1 MQAAV
6 ERLKVTEVT
15 ISLGLAARLLREIKT
30 DIETAEIN
38 DYPTDLKEN
47 LQDMESELRQ
57 AILKAQYEAIEET
70 IRKAPPKPK
79 APPPPPSTRCKEPI

>member
-1 MQAAV
+1 M
-6 ERLKVTEVT
+6 TEVT
-15 ISLGLAARLLREIKT
+15 ISLGLAARLLREIKA

-57 AILKAQYEAIEET
+57 AILKAQYEALEET
-70 IRKAPPKPK
+70 IQKAQPKPK
-79 APPPPPSTRCKEPI
+79 APPPPPSTRRKEPI

>member
-1 MQAAV
+1 M
-6 ERLKVTEVT
+6 TEVT

-57 AILKAQYEAIEET
+57 DILKAQYEAIEET

-79 APPPPPSTRCKEPI
+79 APPPPPSTGSKVPI